1 MQENLYTAEGRPSN
15 SHFAVIKFPFL
26 DLACFVVARK
36 MHNGFNSIL
45 KKQFMFV
52 SRVCSGGMPVVFLKI
67 KALRNFR
74 LMKVRSEKRAPL

>member
-45 KKQFMFV
+45 KFSTVMTSTGPAFQECTGSCHVNVPDPKLDSHGF
-52 SRVCSGGMPVVFLKI
+52 GMIL
-67 KALRNFR
+67 A
-74 LMKVRSEKRAPL
+74 